1 MTENELQQAYEEL
14 KSSYNYHDHRP
25 QTRQGQEMLKQD
37 EERFIDEALLPYL
50 KQIAV
55 QFTKDLRNSISIRFN
70 IMPNADIELKRIATG
85 KTSLTPK
92 PSHSSEPRKAASNL
106 RISLP
111 QGNIIQEYNASETM
125 CAAIKFVIEIMGIDK
140 VQQAIQSYNIVCD
153 GESLVKRGP
162 HNHPDSNSKS
172 IGNGYYVNTHM
183 NTKTKKEKLEKLGN
197 ALGLHWTI
205 FIIN

>member
-1 MTENELQQAYEEL
+1 
-14 KSSYNYHDHRP
+14 
-25 QTRQGQEMLKQD
+25 MLKQD

-92 PSHSSEPRKAASNL
+92 PSHSSEPRRAASNL

-111 QGNIIQEYNASETM
+111 QGIRIEQKIIPIRLKKYCDKWKENETWFIFPFNNPNKTPDIAYSEISKQLSELHNPTLFLNNLQT
-125 CAAIKFVIEIMGIDK
+125 I
-140 VQQAIQSYNIVCD
+140 SYQYEEDN
-153 GESLVKRGP
+153 
-162 HNHPDSNSKS
+162 
-172 IGNGYYVNTHM
+172 
-183 NTKTKKEKLEKLGN
+183 KT
-197 ALGLHWTI
+197 I
-205 FIIN
+205 RSS